1 MVNNNAIATND
12 ASIRVVLRENL
23 RDNYRNDSETVIF
36 EELGVAHGAAR
47 VDIAVVNGIMHGYEV
62 KSDLDTLRRL
72 PEQMNK
78 YNSVFDQVTLVVGQT
93 HLHEAV
99 KLVPDWWGIKIAKV
113 ANSDDEI
120 SFSNIR
126 EAEENPN
133 QDNIAIAG
141 LLWRE
146 EALNILEE
154 IGQANGVR
162 SKPRMA
168 IYERLAEVLDS
179 KTLKAKVR
187 EHLRFRMNWRS
198 DAQLALSG
206 G

>member
-1 MVNNNAIATND
+1 MVNNNAVATSD
-12 ASIRVVLRENL
+12 ASIRIVLKKNL
-23 RDNYRNDSETVIF
+23 ADSYRNDPGTVIF
-36 EELGVAHGAAR
+36 EELGVAHGSAR
-47 VDIAVVNGIMHGYEV
+47 VDIAVVNGIIHGYEV

-72 PEQMNK
+72 PEQMNI

-93 HLHEAV
+93 HLYEAM
-99 KLVPDWWGIKIAKV
+99 KLVPDWWGIKIAKIADSNDRV
-113 ANSDDEI
+113 

-126 EAEENPN
+126 EAEENPE
-133 QDNIAIAG
+133 QDNVAVAA

-154 IGQANGVR
+154 VGQANGVR
-162 SKPRMA
+162 SKPRKI
-168 IYERLAEVLDS
+168 IYERLARVLDA

-187 EHLRFRMNWRS
+187 WCLCSRTNWRS
-198 DAQLALSG
+198 DVRLALNG

>member
-1 MVNNNAIATND
+1 MVNNNAATND

-23 RDNYRNDSETVIF
+23 RDNYRNDPETAIF

-93 HLHEAV
+93 HLHEAF

-113 ANSDDEI
+113 ANSGDDI
-120 SFSNIR
+120 YFSNIR

-133 QDNIAIAG
+133 QDNVAIAG

-154 IGQANGVR
+154 IGQADGVR
-162 SKPRMA
+162 SKPRIA
-168 IYERLAEVLDS
+168 IYERLAEALDS
-179 KTLKAKVR
+179 KTLKTKVR
-187 EHLRFRMNWRS
+187 EHLRLRMNWRS
-198 DAQLALSG
+198 DGQLALNG

>member
-1 MVNNNAIATND
+1 MVNNNAVATND
-12 ASIRVVLRENL
+12 ASIRVVLRKNL
-23 RDNYRNDSETVIF
+23 KDSYRNDPGTVIF

-93 HLHEAV
+93 HLHEAM

-113 ANSDDEI
+113 ANSDDVV

-133 QDNIAIAG
+133 QDIVAIAG

-146 EALNILEE
+146 EALSILEE
-154 IGQANGVR
+154 IGRADGVR
-162 SKPRMA
+162 SKPRKI
-168 IYERLAEVLDS
+168 IYERLAEALS
-179 KTLKAKVR
+179 GKTLKAKVR
-187 EHLRFRMNWRS
+187 EQLCSRTNWRS
-198 DAQLALSG
+198 GERLALSG

>member
-1 MVNNNAIATND
+1 MVNNNAVATND
-12 ASIRVVLRENL
+12 ASIRVVLRGNL
-23 RDNYRNDSETVIF
+23 KDRYRNDSETAIF

-47 VDIAVVNGIMHGYEV
+47 VDIAVINGIMHGYEV

-93 HLHEAV
+93 HLHEAI
-99 KLVPDWWGIKIAKV
+99 KLVPDWWGIKIAKITDS
-113 ANSDDEI
+113 NGEI

-126 EAEENPN
+126 EAEENPD
-133 QDNIAIAG
+133 QDIVAIAG

-146 EALNILEE
+146 EALSILEE
-154 IGQANGVR
+154 IGRADGVR
-162 SKPRMA
+162 SKPRKV
-168 IYERLAEVLDS
+168 IYERLAEALS
-179 KTLKAKVR
+179 GKTLKAKVR
-187 EHLRFRMNWRS
+187 EQLCSRTNWRS
-198 DAQLALSG
+198 GEQLVLSG